1 MKYLKIYEQFAS
13 EVMPM
18 EEPQATATNYEVEST
33 DIKSTDGSTEGNYF
47 VNFVNVEGEDTTMEI
62 AGAADPE
69 FVGDSMVSDIEMIPD
84 SSSDG
89 RNYSIIGYYDKLSE
103 PGAPYELKKVLISE
117 A

>member
-1 MKYLKIYEQFAS
+1 MKHLRIYEQFAS

-18 EEPQATATNYEVEST
+18 DTQAAAVNYEVEST

-47 VNFVNVEGEDTTMEI
+47 VNFLNAEGKDTTMEI

-69 FVGDSMVSDIEMIPD
+69 FVGNSMVSDIEMIPD

-89 RNYSIIGYYDKLSE
+89 RNYSIIGYYDKISE
-103 PGAPYELKKVLISE
+103 PGSPYELKKVLISE
-117 A
+117 V

>member
-1 MKYLKIYEQFAS
+1 
-13 EVMPM
+13 MPM
-18 EEPQATATNYEVEST
+18 DTQAAAVNYEVEST

-47 VNFVNVEGEDTTMEI
+47 VNFLNAEGKDTTIEI

-89 RNYSIIGYYDKLSE
+89 RNYSIIGYYDKILE
-103 PGAPYELKKVLISE
+103 PGSPYELKKVLISE